1 MQDGRKN
8 GPKSKSRLA
17 KSGRLRHNTTMSTR
31 SYSLIAFDL
40 DGTLLRDDKSIP
52 EENLA
57 AMEKAAARGIT
68 LVPATGRIFRGLP
81 PQLKELPFLRY
92 YILSNGAAV
101 YDRQERRT
109 LLRADVPLALALSC
123 YEYLDTLPVIYD
135 CYQNECGWMTR
146 SMLEAAAP
154 YFVKEPEVLKML
166 YGLRKP
172 VDDLKET
179 LRERGEDLQK
189 LQMFFKPEDEALR
202 QETIRELPRR
212 FPGLQATTSVK
223 NNIEVNSSNAGKG
236 KALVSLCAALGIE
249 PAAAAAFG
257 DGSSDIELL
266 RMAGLGVAM
275 GNAAAA
281 VKDAAD
287 LVTESNEDCGFA
299 RMIEKLLEERA

>member
-17 KSGRLRHNTTMSTR
+17 KSGRLRHNTTMSR
-31 SYSLIAFDL
+31 RLYSLIAFDL

-101 YDRQERRT
+101 YDRRERRT
-109 LLRADVPLALALSC
+109 LLRADIPLALALSC

-202 QETIRELPRR
+202 QETIREIPRR

-257 DGSSDIELL
+257 DGSNDIELL

>member
-8 GPKSKSRLA
+8 GPESKSRLA
-17 KSGRLRHNTTMSTR
+17 KSGRLRHNTTMSR
-31 SYSLIAFDL
+31 RFYSLIAFDL

-81 PQLKELPFLRY
+81 LQLKELPFLRY

-109 LLRADVPLALALSC
+109 MLRADIPLALALPC
-123 YEYLDTLPVIYD
+123 YDYLDTLPVIYD

-146 SMLEAAAP
+146 AMLEAAPP
-154 YFVKEPEVLKML
+154 YFVQEPEILKML
-166 YGLRKP
+166 YELRKP

-179 LRERGEDLQK
+179 LRERGEGLQK

-202 QETIRELPRR
+202 QETIREIPRR

-223 NNIEVNSSNAGKG
+223 NNIEVNSAEAGKG

-249 PAAAAAFG
+249 AAAAAAFG
-257 DGSSDIELL
+257 DGSNDIELL

-299 RMIEKLLEERA
+299 RMIERLLEERA

>member
-1 MQDGRKN
+1 M
-8 GPKSKSRLA
+8 
-17 KSGRLRHNTTMSTR
+17 NTVAS
-31 SYSLIAFDL
+31 SLIAFDL

-109 LLRADVPLALALSC
+109 LLRADIPLALALSC
-123 YEYLDTLPVIYD
+123 YAYLDTLPVIYD

-179 LRERGEDLQK
+179 LRQRGEDLQK

-202 QETIRELPRR
+202 QETILELPRR

-223 NNIEVNSSNAGKG
+223 NNIEVNSAEAGKG
-236 KALVSLCAALGIE
+236 KALLALSAALGID
-249 PAAAAAFG
+249 PAATVAFG
-257 DGSSDIELL
+257 DGTNDIEML
-266 RMAGLGVAM
+266 RAAGLGVAM

-299 RMIEKLLEERA
+299 RMIEALLEERA

>member
-101 YDRQERRT
+101 YDRRERRT
-109 LLRADVPLALALSC
+109 LLRADIPLALALSC

-202 QETIRELPRR
+202 QETIREIPRR

-257 DGSSDIELL
+257 DGSNDIELL

>member
-17 KSGRLRHNTTMSTR
+17 KSGQLRHNTNMSTR

-81 PQLKELPFLRY
+81 PPLKELPFLRY

-109 LLRADVPLALALSC
+109 LLRADIPLALALAC

-249 PAAAAAFG
+249 PSAAVAFG
-257 DGSSDIELL
+257 DGSNDIELL

>member
-8 GPKSKSRLA
+8 GPQTKSRLA
-17 KSGRLRHNTTMSTR
+17 KCGRVRHNTTMNTVAS
-31 SYSLIAFDL
+31 SLIAFDL

-109 LLRADVPLALALSC
+109 LLRADIPLALALSC
-123 YEYLDTLPVIYD
+123 YAYLDTLPVIYD

-179 LRERGEDLQK
+179 LRQRGEDLQK

-202 QETIRELPRR
+202 QETILELPRR

-223 NNIEVNSSNAGKG
+223 NNIEVNSAEAGKG
-236 KALVSLCAALGIE
+236 KALLALSAALGID
-249 PAAAAAFG
+249 PAATVAFG
-257 DGSSDIELL
+257 DGTNDIEML
-266 RMAGLGVAM
+266 RAAGLGVAM

-299 RMIEKLLEERA
+299 RMIEALLEERA

>member
-101 YDRQERRT
+101 YDRRERRT
-109 LLRADVPLALALSC
+109 LLRADIPLALALAC
-123 YEYLDTLPVIYD
+123 FEYLDTLPVIYD

-223 NNIEVNSSNAGKG
+223 NNIEVNSANAGKG

-249 PAAAAAFG
+249 AAAAVAFG
-257 DGSSDIELL
+257 DGSNDIELL